1 MFKAATYIER
11 RKLLRKSVG
20 SGLMIFFANE
30 ESPMNYPANTFHYRQ
45 DSSFLYFFGLASP
58 GLAAIVDA
66 DEGQDILYGDDHGI
80 EDIIWEGE
88 LPKVKDRALEVGVRL
103 TRPRAAFAETVRQAL
118 AAGRT
123 VHYLPPYRPDNKIAL
138 SELLGIPIGELKAK
152 ASPAFIK
159 ASVDQRILKT
169 KEEIREIESAV
180 AVSREMYLA
189 AMKLAKP
196 GRYEYQISGAMEGI
210 ALAYGMHL
218 AFPPI
223 VTVNGQIF
231 HMHSH
236 DNVLAKGRVLVCDC
250 GAEAP
255 SGYASD
261 ITRSI
266 PVGGKFNRRQKDI
279 YEIVLAGQESAIKS
293 IKPGVNYKDVH
304 LQAARV
310 IADGLKGLGL
320 MRGDTGEA
328 VAAGAHALFFPHGLG
343 HNLGLDVHDMEDY
356 GENNVGYGEKVE
368 RSRQFGLAYLRMARE
383 LRPGHVLTA
392 EPGIYF
398 IPALFAE
405 WRKEKK
411 HRDFIVYDAVE
422 KFLGFGGIRIED
434 NVLVTESGCRVLGRP
449 IPSDIDEVECLA
461 SE

>member
-1 MFKAATYIER
+1 
-11 RKLLRKSVG
+11 
-20 SGLMIFFANE
+20 
-30 ESPMNYPANTFHYRQ
+30 
-45 DSSFLYFFGLASP
+45 
-58 GLAAIVDA
+58 
-66 DEGQDILYGDDHGI
+66 
-80 EDIIWEGE
+80 
-88 LPKVKDRALEVGVRL
+88 
-103 TRPRAAFAETVRQAL
+103 
-118 AAGRT
+118 
-123 VHYLPPYRPDNKIAL
+123 
-138 SELLGIPIGELKAK
+138 
-152 ASPAFIK
+152 
-159 ASVDQRILKT
+159 
-169 KEEIREIESAV
+169 
-180 AVSREMYLA
+180 
-189 AMKLAKP
+189 
-196 GRYEYQISGAMEGI
+196 MEGI

-236 DNVLAKGRVLVCDC
+236 DNVLARGRVLVCDC

-279 YEIVLAGQESAIKS
+279 YEIVLAGQQSAIKS

-434 NVLVTESGCRVLGRP
+434 NVLVTEKGRRVLGPP
-449 IPSDIDEVECLA
+449 IPKTVGDVERACRA
-461 SE
+461 

>member
-20 SGLMIFFANE
+20 SGLMIFLGNE
-30 ESPMNYPANTFHYRQ
+30 EAPMNYPANTYHYRQ

-58 GLAAIVDA
+58 GLAAIIDA
-66 DEGQDILYGDDHGI
+66 DEGTDTLFGDDLGI
-80 EDIIWEGE
+80 EDIIWEGQ
-88 LPKVKDRALEVGVRL
+88 LPKLKDRALEVGVRR
-103 TRPRAAFAETVRQAL
+103 TKPRAAFAETVRQAL
-118 AAGRT
+118 ATGRG
-123 VHYLPPYRPDNKIAL
+123 VHYLPPYRADNKLVL
-138 SELLGIPIGELKAK
+138 SELLGIPVGELRAK
-152 ASPAFIK
+152 ASAALIK
-159 ASVDQRILKT
+159 AAVDQRIVKS
-169 KEEIREIESAV
+169 KEEIREIECAV

-189 AMKLAKP
+189 AMKTAKP
-196 GRYEYQISGAMEGI
+196 GRFEYQISGAMEGI

-236 DNVLAKGRVLVCDC
+236 DNELTRGRMLVCDC
-250 GAEAP
+250 GAEAA

-266 PVGGKFNRRQKDI
+266 PVGGRFSGRAKDV
-279 YEIVLAGQESAIKS
+279 YEIVLAGQTSAIKS
-293 IKPGVNYKDVH
+293 MKPGVNFKDIH
-304 LQAARV
+304 LQTAR
-310 IADGLKGLGL
+310 IMTDGLKALGL
-320 MRGDTGEA
+320 MKGETAAA

-368 RSRQFGLAYLRMARE
+368 RSEQFGLAYLRMARE
-383 LRPGHVLTA
+383 LRPGHVMTV

-398 IPALFAE
+398 IPALLGL

-411 HRDFIVYDAVE
+411 HRDFIVYDAAE

-434 NVLVTESGCRVLGRP
+434 DVLVTGNGRRVLGP
-449 IPSDIDEVECLA
+449 AIPKTVAEVEKACRA
-461 SE
+461 